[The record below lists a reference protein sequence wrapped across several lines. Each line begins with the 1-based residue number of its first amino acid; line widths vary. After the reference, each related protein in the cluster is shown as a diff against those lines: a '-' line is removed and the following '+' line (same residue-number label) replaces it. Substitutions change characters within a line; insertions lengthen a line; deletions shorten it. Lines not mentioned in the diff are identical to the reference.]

1 MVGSFT
7 SAKEEQ
13 IYIFCLE
20 GYIEKTVATE
30 LKEQFKAQWQ
40 KGSRQFLFDFSK
52 ATLINSIAL
61 AEILEIIS
69 DSIGEP
75 DVMLYICQ
83 IPEKCYW
90 GISSLG
96 ILNHMTEFTTFA
108 EAAKELGLKYG
119 Q

>member
-1 MVGSFT
+1 MVGKFT
-7 SAKEEQ
+7 SVKEEQ
-13 IYIFCLE
+13 IYIFHLE
-20 GYIEKTVATE
+20 GYVEKTVAIE

-40 KGSRQFLFDFSK
+40 KGTRQFLFDFSK
-52 ATLINSIAL
+52 ATLINSVAL
-61 AEILEIIS
+61 SEVLEIIS
-69 DSIGEP
+69 DAIGEP

-96 ILNHMTEFTTFA
+96 ILNHMTEFNTFA
-108 EAAKELGLKYG
+108 EAAKELGLKHD